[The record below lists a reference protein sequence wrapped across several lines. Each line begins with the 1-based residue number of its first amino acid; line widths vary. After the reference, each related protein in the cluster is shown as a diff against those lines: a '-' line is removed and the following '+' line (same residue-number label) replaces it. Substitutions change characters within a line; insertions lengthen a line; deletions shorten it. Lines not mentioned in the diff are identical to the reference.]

1 MKKILVVGSTNIDII
16 AQVDHLPVPGETVG
30 DAVLS
35 EAFGGKGAN
44 QAIAAA
50 RAGGNVTF
58 ITCLGDDDKGQR
70 ALQNLQ
76 ENHIDTQYVYTVQ
89 NRYTG
94 TALIFVDR
102 KGENFIAVAPEA
114 NQHLSKEKMD
124 PYHDVIK
131 EADLIVMQLE
141 IPYETVKHITK
152 LASFHGKQILLNP
165 APARKLD
172 EEVLKT
178 VTYLILNETEA
189 EMITGR
195 KVSEESLHVIGHK
208 LIEKGPE
215 NIILTL
221 GKKGAYI
228 FNKTIRTFVK
238 SFPVTPVDTTAAGDT
253 FCGAFATSI
262 LENNDLT
269 GAARFA
275 NAAAAISVTRL
286 GAQPSVP
293 SLHEIERFLMNHN
306 IPTHEK

>member
-1 MKKILVVGSTNIDII
+1 MKNILVIGSTNIDII
-16 AQVDHLPVPGETVG
+16 AQVDHLPAPGETVG
-30 DAVLS
+30 DAILS

-50 RAGGNVTF
+50 RAGGKVTF
-58 ITCLGDDDKGQR
+58 FTCLGDDDKGRR

-76 ENHIDTQYVYTVQ
+76 ENHIDTRYVYTVQ
-89 NRYTG
+89 DHYTG

-102 KGENFIAVAPEA
+102 KGENIIAVAPEA
-114 NQHLSKEKMD
+114 NQYLSKEKMN
-124 PYHDVIK
+124 PYLDVIK
-131 EADLIVMQLE
+131 NADLIVMQLE

-152 LASFHGKQILLNP
+152 LASYNGKQILLNP
-165 APARKLD
+165 APARQLD
-172 EEVLKT
+172 EEVLKS
-178 VTYLILNETEA
+178 VKYLILNETEA
-189 EMITGR
+189 EMIAGR
-195 KVSEESLHVIGHK
+195 QVSEESLPIIGQK

-228 FNKTIRTFVK
+228 FNNKRRTFVD

-253 FCGAFATSI
+253 FCGAFATRI
-262 LENNDLT
+262 LEKNDLT
-269 GAARFA
+269 RAARFA

-293 SLHEIERFLMNHN
+293 SLPEIERFLMNHK
-306 IPTHEK
+306 ISGHEK